1 MRSRRGASP
10 LRSDRRKD
18 RSQHQQSPGAF
29 QFTLPET
36 EAVHRNDDGVHLKG
50 DEGAHRHLVEG
61 AHRHQVE
68 GAHAQEGNSSQR
80 QQHHHHITSEVVYV
94 RGQWGMGGGG
104 NDTNGGV
111 AGDEGDMGVGVHEE
125 RQHHGVHGSVGHDR
139 GVGVHHGRQHHG
151 VVADSS
157 PSALVRGEV
166 SRRGSNLP
174 TVPPDAQQHGKHQYH
189 GDEGGQ
195 VHAPP
200 GGIGGY
206 PPAGGGTWLD
216 PAGEVDDLTWLHR
229 VKQQFEATR
238 SRSSAVRGAV

>member
-1 MRSRRGASP
+1 MM
-10 LRSDRRKD
+10 
-18 RSQHQQSPGAF
+18 
-29 QFTLPET
+29 PET
-36 EAVHRNDDGVHLKG
+36 EAAHRKDDDGAHLRG
-50 DEGAHRHLVEG
+50 DEGAHRDLVEG
-61 AHRHQVE
+61 AHHTL
-68 GAHAQEGNSSQR
+68 EGNQSLE
-80 QQHHHHITSEVVYV
+80 QQHRHHITSEVVYV

-104 NDTNGGV
+104 NDTNDGV
-111 AGDEGDMGVGVHEE
+111 AGDQWDMGVGVHME

-151 VVADSS
+151 VGADSS

-174 TVPPDAQQHGKHQYH
+174 TVPPDAQQHR
-189 GDEGGQ
+189 DEGGRE
-195 VHAPP
+195 HSPL
-200 GGIGGY
+200 GGMGGF

-216 PAGEVDDLTWLHR
+216 PAGEMDDLSWLHR